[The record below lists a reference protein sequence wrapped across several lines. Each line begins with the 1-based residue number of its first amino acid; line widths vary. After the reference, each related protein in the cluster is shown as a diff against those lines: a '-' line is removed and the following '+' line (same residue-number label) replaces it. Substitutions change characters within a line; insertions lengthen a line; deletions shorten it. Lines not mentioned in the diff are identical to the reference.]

1 MPISERNMVLPG
13 LKGEKMNT
21 YSRFKVNALIQMA
34 RTTEISSQR
43 ERYITLAEEELNK
56 EEKLEIDSIDLF
68 IESKV
73 KKDKKKNTLRTE
85 VYEKYLSFCHDNS
98 FTPSTKNVLY
108 RTMRE
113 NGFLECKVQGNIAIK
128 CIVE

>member
-1 MPISERNMVLPG
+1 
-13 LKGEKMNT
+13 MNT

-68 IESKV
+68 LESRV
-73 KKDKKKNTLRTE
+73 RKDKKKNTPRTE
-85 VYEKYLSFCHDNS
+85 VYEKYLSFCYDNS

-113 NGFLECKVQGNIAIK
+113 NGFLECKLHGNISVK
-128 CIVE
+128 CSVE

>member
-1 MPISERNMVLPG
+1 
-13 LKGEKMNT
+13 MNT

-56 EEKLEIDSIDLF
+56 EERLEIDSIDLF
-68 IESKV
+68 LAMCI
-73 KKDKKKNTLRTE
+73 KKDKKNNISRTKI
-85 VYEKYLSFCHDNS
+85 YEKYMDFCYKKSFS
-98 FTPSTKNVLY
+98 PSTKNVLY

-113 NGFLECKVQGNIAIK
+113 NGFAECKVNGNDSFK
-128 CIVE
+128 CLLEDCV

>member
-1 MPISERNMVLPG
+1 
-13 LKGEKMNT
+13 MNT

-68 IESKV
+68 LAQYVMKDRKKTVARSK
-73 KKDKKKNTLRTE
+73 
-85 VYEKYLSFCHDNS
+85 VYEKYIDFCLKKSFS
-98 FTPSTKNVLY
+98 PSTKNVLY

-113 NGFLECKVQGNIAIK
+113 NGFGECTVHGNVSFRCILEDFNEIHA
-128 CIVE
+128 